1 MILIISLGNYLDGQ
15 KEEILRE
22 LENDLYWLSKLYGL
36 KYKVMDLDKV
46 IEELEANFSK
56 YFSMFMED
64 EHGQVW
70 VELGEIKEA
79 LRRVVGGED

>member
-1 MILIISLGNYLDGQ
+1 MILIVSLGNYTD
-15 KEEILRE
+15 EEKKDILMD

-64 EHGQVW
+64 ENGEVW
-70 VELGEIKEA
+70 VELGEVKEA
-79 LRRVVGGED
+79 LKKIMGGA